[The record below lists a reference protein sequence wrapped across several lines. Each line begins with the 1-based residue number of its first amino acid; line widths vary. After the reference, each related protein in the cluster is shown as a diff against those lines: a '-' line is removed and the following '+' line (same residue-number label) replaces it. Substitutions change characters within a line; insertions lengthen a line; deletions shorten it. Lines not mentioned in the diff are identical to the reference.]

1 MKPQEWRAN
10 AQEAMAWLGKE
21 DERQKERFFWYGG
34 AGWELKC
41 HYQFSTYVYVDVQQ
55 AFFGRNI
62 GYMAIAM
69 RNCESGFVGCVATLL
84 AEEYLAQS
92 RNLAGGDEAVRCHSW
107 LWCCGPGI
115 VTFFEY

>member
-1 MKPQEWRAN
+1 M
-10 AQEAMAWLGKE
+10 
-21 DERQKERFFWYGG
+21 
-34 AGWELKC
+34 
-41 HYQFSTYVYVDVQQ
+41 DVQQ
-55 AFFGRNI
+55 AFFGRNM

-115 VTFFEY
+115 VTFLEY